1 MAINQVATVEV
12 RVNGEEAKQELK
24 DLEKYATSLKGQLA
38 DAYKAGDTSKSSRSL
53 PNFENGSPD

>member
-24 DLEKYATSLKGQLA
+24 DLEKYATSLKGHFR
-38 DAYKAGDTSKSSRSL
+38 TSK
-53 PNFENGSPD
+53 NGSPD